1 MELNELDST
10 CGISDEELTLRFK
23 EAVRIE
29 NEIKKSKVFLLQDM
43 MRKREPLILN
53 IRMGGENMQQS
64 QNEKLP
70 EIIVFAGPN
79 GSGKSTITKMA
90 KVIEPYINADD
101 IKKTNY
107 CSDLEAAQMA
117 ERLTIKSQV

>member
-29 NEIKKSKVFLLQDM
+29 NEIKKIKGV
-43 MRKREPLILN
+43 PIA
-53 IRMGGENMQQS
+53 GY

-117 ERLTIKSQV
+117 EI